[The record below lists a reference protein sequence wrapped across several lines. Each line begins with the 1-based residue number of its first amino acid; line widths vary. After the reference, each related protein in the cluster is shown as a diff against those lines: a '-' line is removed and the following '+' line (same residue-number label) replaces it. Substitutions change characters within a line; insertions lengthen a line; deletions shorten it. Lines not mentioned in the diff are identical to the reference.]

1 MGAVGLNGAARAEG
15 ETQASTA
22 RIASSGWAKWAPVS
36 AAAVCTHLVGS
47 SGRSPSREHDPP
59 DVGGQGRDR
68 ASVTMGA
75 GGRYAER

>member
-36 AAAVCTHLVGS
+36 AAAVGTHLVGS
-47 SGRSPSREHDPP
+47 SGRSPRESTTRRTLAGK
-59 DVGGQGRDR
+59 VGTGR
-68 ASVTMGA
+68 A
-75 GGRYAER
+75 